1 MEQGRRWQ
9 SCVPAVTSCSLAHS
23 QPFHWVRGQQA
34 NPRSHSPMKTVN
46 PVCWDRVPL
55 ARDLGKAEPNSGWL
69 CEVAFGD
76 RKPEKAGHLMT
87 FTHVGFYEE
96 QQEES
101 GSHNSGRISR
111 NLVSSRWLLHQSQ
124 GVDFH
129 RFS

>member
-1 MEQGRRWQ
+1 MCSCCHFLPPCSQSTLSLGEGAAGQSQKSLPDEDCKSSVLGQG
-9 SCVPAVTSCSLAHS
+9 A
-23 QPFHWVRGQQA
+23 
-34 NPRSHSPMKTVN
+34 
-46 PVCWDRVPL
+46 L
-55 ARDLGKAEPNSGWL
+55 ARGLGKAEPNSGWL

-87 FTHVGFYEE
+87 FTHVGFCEE

-111 NLVSSRWLLHQSQ
+111 NLVSSRRLLHQSQ